1 MRMTLKIDVG
11 VASLSKDKEEVCGDT
26 VELVKN
32 DRSTTIV
39 FSDGLGSGIKASILS
54 ILSTKIASGLL
65 KRNVSLEQVFATI
78 ADTLPTCKVRNLAY
92 STLSILRIK
101 TNGDCHL
108 IEYDNPMLLRFKKG
122 KRAPLNRQK
131 REIAGKEVMESWF
144 RIEPDDLLVMVSDGV
159 INAGVGGL
167 YRLGLGY
174 KGLANSVLD
183 WADED
188 EDSLPLAKR
197 LIEVVDACY
206 LGRRGDDSTVIVV
219 RARTPRTAVVLTG
232 PPAQRELDQEL
243 VGRFLAYKN
252 VTRIVCGGATGN
264 LVAREMGREIKTS
277 LEYEDPSVPPTARI
291 KGIDLVTEGILTL
304 NKCLSKLK
312 GSDEDWRSPT
322 RTDGASLLCRALSR
336 ADRVIMLVGTAVNP
350 AHEEFMNSLQLLTR
364 TQVVEELQDEL
375 TQRDKEVI
383 IEKY

>member
-1 MRMTLKIDVG
+1 MSMTLKIDVG
-11 VASLSKDKEEVCGDT
+11 VASLAKDQEEVCGDT
-26 VELVKN
+26 VEIVKN

-39 FSDGLGSGIKASILS
+39 LSDGLGSGIKASILS

-65 KRNVSLEQVFATI
+65 RRNVSLEQVFATI

-108 IEYDNPMLLRFKKG
+108 IEYDNPMLLRFKAG
-122 KRAPLNRQK
+122 KRAPLKRQK
-131 REIAGKEVMESWF
+131 REIAGKEVLESWF
-144 RIEPDDLLVMVSDGV
+144 RIEPEDLLVMVSDGV

-174 KGLANSVLD
+174 KGLVNSVLD
-183 WADED
+183 WADEYD
-188 EDSLPLAKR
+188 DALPLAQR

-206 LGRRGDDSTVIVV
+206 LGRRGDDSTSIVV
-219 RARTPRTAVVLTG
+219 RARIPRTAVLLTG
-232 PPAQRELDQEL
+232 PPADPKLDRELVDNYL
-243 VGRFLAYKN
+243 SYRN
-252 VTRIVCGGATGN
+252 VMRIVCGGATGN
-264 LVAREMGREIKTS
+264 LVAREMGQELKTS
-277 LEYEDPSVPPTARI
+277 LKYEDPSVPPTAQI

-312 GSDEDWRSPT
+312 SSDKDWRSIT
-322 RTDGASLLCRALSR
+322 RADGASLLCHALSR

-364 TQVVEELQDEL
+364 TQVVEELKEEL
-375 TQRDKEVI
+375 TKRDKEVI
-383 IEKY
+383 IEKF